1 VTRHLARV
9 ASSVLAIPSLKRR
22 GPRRDFA
29 CHDWSVD
36 YNRQAGDQR
45 RRGADASHTYRT
57 LAGCPPVGTLN
68 RIGPAHTSARNRR
81 SQKGT

>member
-22 GPRRDFA
+22 GPRRDFG
-29 CHDWSVD
+29 CHDWPVD

-45 RRGADASHTYRT
+45 RRDADAGHTCRT
-57 LAGCPPVGTLN
+57 LARRPAVGMLN
-68 RIGPAHTSARNRR
+68 RVGPAHTSARNRR